1 MKLNIKAALLSG
13 LVLPGLG
20 QFASGRR
27 VRGGILLVLAN
38 IFLLAAVFLLLR
50 EMGPVFV
57 EAKLT
62 GKVDAAAIAA
72 KVSRGAPA
80 ARALLA
86 CFAGL
91 WCFAVVDALFDRG
104 PRRDDTPG
112 E

>member
-1 MKLNIKAALLSG
+1 MKLNFKAALLSAF
-13 LVLPGLG
+13 VLPGLG

-50 EMGPVFV
+50 EMGPILV
-57 EAKLT
+57 EAKFT

-72 KVSRGAPA
+72 KVSGGAPA
-80 ARALLA
+80 AKTLLA

-91 WCFAVVDALFDRG
+91 WCFAVVDALMDRG

>member
-1 MKLNIKAALLSG
+1 MKLNVKAALLSG
-13 LVLPGLG
+13 LILPGLG

-38 IFLLAAVFLLLR
+38 IFLLAALFLLLR
-50 EMGPVFV
+50 EMGPILV
-57 EAKLT
+57 EARLT
-62 GKVDAAAIAA
+62 GKVDVAAVTA
-72 KVSRGAPA
+72 KVTRGAPA

-104 PRRDDTPG
+104 SRRDDTS
-112 E
+112 EE